1 MASHKLT
8 LELNEEQREA
18 VLAFINFNSWEVNIV
33 EDTNNSQGNYHR
45 KSFLVFANSL
55 EDSYTYG
62 VNMEAKYLC

>member
-33 EDTNNSQGNYHR
+33 EDTNNSQGNYRR
-45 KSFLVFANSL
+45 KIFA
-55 EDSYTYG
+55 
-62 VNMEAKYLC
+62 YLREQF